1 MVTPPRD
8 SVADARSGPIALSK
22 SIENL
27 PDRRCDR
34 DERENTRVERSDPD
48 EITLVSSEY
57 VAAPHCSTRDRMCE
71 EESESQEAHEIVTRA
86 EIHETVTSNGGR
98 DKTNQAEDG
107 RQIIYIDIAAMSQE
121 NRFFVNVQIGKFTYR
136 ALMDSGA
143 QCCLAGPKMM
153 QDLAD
158 RIRPSPTVIGFANS
172 QDESSS
178 GCLPVMLQ
186 VDREAGRVVLECV
199 EILPVEMVLG
209 ADFGRRWKVD
219 IGMGRDQWRSNDGP
233 WHDFAKPGDTK
244 MRNYAITAECA
255 GITVKPSE
263 RELVLQKVMRLIPD
277 VSGEL
282 GYTDKIKHKI
292 ELIEGARPVCQRA
305 RRMSDKMEKIAIEH
319 VSKMLR
325 EGIIEEARSEWN
337 SAPVIVKKSDGSHRF
352 CVDYRDLNKV
362 TKKDGYPCK
371 NMDEILDKLRK
382 ARYISKIDLKSAYH
396 QVLMEE
402 SSKEYT
408 AFLVPG
414 LGKFQFRR
422 LPFGLK
428 CAPMTFQRLMD
439 KLFSSKV
446 EKH

>member
-27 PDRRCDR
+27 PDRQCDR
-34 DERENTRVERSDPD
+34 NERENAPVERSDLD
-48 EITLVSSEY
+48 EITLVSSEC
-57 VAAPHCSTRDRMCE
+57 VAAPHFSTQDGVCE
-71 EESESQEAHEIVTRA
+71 EESEPEEAHEIITRA
-86 EIHETVTSNGGR
+86 EIHETSE
-98 DKTNQAEDG
+98 TNQAQDG

-121 NRFFVNVQIGKFTYR
+121 NRFFVNVKIGKFTYR

-233 WHDFAKPGDTK
+233 WHDFARPSDTK

-263 RELVLQKVMRLIPD
+263 RELVLQ
-277 VSGEL
+277 
-282 GYTDKIKHKI
+282 
-292 ELIEGARPVCQRA
+292 Q
-305 RRMSDKMEKIAIEH
+305 
-319 VSKMLR
+319 
-325 EGIIEEARSEWN
+325 
-337 SAPVIVKKSDGSHRF
+337 
-352 CVDYRDLNKV
+352 
-362 TKKDGYPCK
+362 
-371 NMDEILDKLRK
+371 
-382 ARYISKIDLKSAYH
+382 
-396 QVLMEE
+396 
-402 SSKEYT
+402 
-408 AFLVPG
+408 
-414 LGKFQFRR
+414 
-422 LPFGLK
+422 
-428 CAPMTFQRLMD
+428 
-439 KLFSSKV
+439 
-446 EKH
+446 